1 MTDITQIVSQLLQLG
16 AVVRDGEVPLNN
28 TAELGLEKNYVL
40 HLIIAEKTFNV
51 GPNDGGRSIRLVN
64 KIKGTLG
71 DSCVRPICE
80 ATIDLRPLSVPIDR
94 WRRVD
99 MASKTEFAK
108 DRIKE
113 TAPLAVIG
121 FEEVELDRNM
131 NANVHGLQH
140 NERSRLGSIEEGI
153 GGAGFR
159 GRRMSRGKRHGGG
172 VMKNR
177 GCGSRG
183 MDQD

>member
-1 MTDITQIVSQLLQLG
+1 
-16 AVVRDGEVPLNN
+16 
-28 TAELGLEKNYVL
+28 
-40 HLIIAEKTFNV
+40 
-51 GPNDGGRSIRLVN
+51 
-64 KIKGTLG
+64 
-71 DSCVRPICE
+71 
-80 ATIDLRPLSVPIDR
+80 
-94 WRRVD
+94 
-99 MASKTEFAK
+99 
-108 DRIKE
+108 
-113 TAPLAVIG
+113 
-121 FEEVELDRNM
+121 M